1 MLCRIKYLH
10 IFLKFNL
17 FYMISM
23 LLWKR
28 FKRIS
33 GNWRS
38 MITGRKNWHVPFM
51 LNSKIGYTVSYL
63 F

>member
-1 MLCRIKYLH
+1 
-10 IFLKFNL
+10 
-17 FYMISM
+17 M
-23 LLWKR
+23 LLWKI

-51 LNSKIGYTVSYL
+51 LNSKIGYMLQGISASYTVCKVNKHMG
-63 F
+63 FI

>member
-1 MLCRIKYLH
+1 MQNKVLAHLSE
-10 IFLKFNL
+10 FNL
-17 FYMISM
+17 FYIFSM
-23 LLWKR
+23 LLWKI

-51 LNSKIGYTVSYL
+51 LNSKIGYMVSYM